1 MRQLPIA
8 AFLALLAA
16 APFAVPPS
24 TADAQEAGNKARGL
38 DLALRVCANCHA
50 VAVGETVSPV
60 SAAPSFED
68 VADTPGMT
76 GMALS
81 AFLST
86 PHRTMPNLI
95 LTPEEIGDV
104 TAHIL
109 SLKDGG

>member
-1 MRQLPIA
+1 MRQFPAA
-8 AFLALLAA
+8 AFLVIAIVIPAA
-16 APFAVPPS
+16 AG
-24 TADAQEAGNKARGL
+24 AQEAGNKAKGL

-50 VAVGETVSPV
+50 VAIGETVSPV

-68 VADTPGMT
+68 IADTPGMT

-81 AFLST
+81 ALLRT
-86 PHRTMPNLI
+86 PHRTMPDLI
-95 LTPEEIGDV
+95 LSPDEISDV